1 MNKEYILHNKIREYR
16 LARDLTQSELASLSG
31 VSKNTISA
39 FETGFFCP
47 SACTALILCKVL
59 RVKFEDLFYI
69 EV

>member
-1 MNKEYILHNKIREYR
+1 MSRDYLLTNKIREYR
-16 LARDLTQSELASLSG
+16 IARDLTQSELASLTG

-47 SACTALILCKVL
+47 SAHTALLLCKVL
-59 RVKFEDLFYI
+59 RVKFEDLFFL